1 MIGKLIDTAFARI
14 DGVLADQIVLI
25 IIDMQGAAN
34 RFIVDLTEAVGIGD
48 GVF

>member
-34 RFIVDLTEAVGIGD
+34 RFIVDFTEAVGIGD